1 MSGRRRGWPC
11 LLPLAAVLSSVVLF
25 YFVVPSFYPTDPWKI
40 DEEPDWGLPT
50 DASRQKTDIS
60 PVSKDDF
67 TIELHPEEHES
78 RAVRAIHV
86 EWNITKGERR
96 PDGVEKEVYL
106 INDQF
111 PGPLLEARSGDEL
124 VVNVRNLLK
133 DGEGVAIHWHGI
145 QASNEFDGA
154 AGLTQCTIRPGKE
167 LTYRIKIRDDQSGTF
182 WYHSHFETQR
192 ADGLYGPLVVHNP
205 ATAGNSERNIHGY
218 VDDQV
223 LMIGDWYHR
232 SAVDVLDQYDNWK
245 SFKIEPAPDSI
256 LLNGRGFFDCSM
268 AVPARPVDCSRIG
281 LPHMKL
287 PLGRSRLRIVNTGS
301 LTGITLSMTG
311 HYLELI
317 KLDGGNDAQTTT
329 AGTEIGIL
337 YPGER
342 MDLIADNID
351 PSSEGGRIT
360 VALDQENIR
369 YANQALRPVQQF
381 PISPASKRKANHAPF
396 SRQDSRVRKPFI
408 NVAQSQGN
416 NLSRG
421 EMPRET
427 DKTFV
432 LYATMSYLA
441 INSNRPKGYINHT
454 TWTVAERYTPLLALD
469 RVRWPSE
476 PAPLIPTTEDAE
488 WIDIVL
494 NNMDDKGHP
503 FHLHGHDFYVLSRH
517 APARVGSY
525 DLWNPFDSTKSPA
538 GGPMNLVNPAK
549 KDTVYVP
556 SMGYVVLR
564 FHANN
569 PGLWLLHCHILW
581 HQSVGM
587 GMAFQVGDYS
597 SKDTWLALRNAAQ
610 DSCRG

>member
-1 MSGRRRGWPC
+1 
-11 LLPLAAVLSSVVLF
+11 
-25 YFVVPSFYPTDPWKI
+25 
-40 DEEPDWGLPT
+40 
-50 DASRQKTDIS
+50 
-60 PVSKDDF
+60 
-67 TIELHPEEHES
+67 
-78 RAVRAIHV
+78 
-86 EWNITKGERR
+86 
-96 PDGVEKEVYL
+96 
-106 INDQF
+106 
-111 PGPLLEARSGDEL
+111 
-124 VVNVRNLLK
+124 
-133 DGEGVAIHWHGI
+133 
-145 QASNEFDGA
+145 
-154 AGLTQCTIRPGKE
+154 
-167 LTYRIKIRDDQSGTF
+167 LTYRIKIRDHQSGTF

-205 ATAGNSERNIHGY
+205 ATSGKSELDIHGY

-256 LLNGRGFFDCSM
+256 LLNGKGFFDCSM
-268 AVPARPVDCSRIG
+268 AVPARPVDCSKIR

-287 PLGRSRLRIVNTGS
+287 PFGRSRLRIVNTGS
-301 LTGITLSMTG
+301 LTGITMSMTG

-317 KLDGGNDAQTTT
+317 KLDGGNDAQTTA

-342 MDLIADNID
+342 MDIIVDNID
-351 PSSEGGRIT
+351 DSHTGGRIT

-369 YANQALRPVQQF
+369 NANQALRPTQQF
-381 PISPASKRKANHAPF
+381 PISSPSSRRIMHHAP
-396 SRQDSRVRKPFI
+396 SSKQNPRDWTTFI
-408 NVAQSQGN
+408 NVAQSNGVD
-416 NLSRG
+416 LSRDQL
-421 EMPRET
+421 PREAE
-427 DKTFV
+427 KTFV

-454 TWTVAERYTPLLALD
+454 TWTVSERYTPLLALD
-469 RVRWPSE
+469 RARWPSD
-476 PAPLIPTTEDAE
+476 PGPFIPTTDTAE

-503 FHLHGHDFYVLSRH
+503 FHLHGYDFYILSRH
-517 APARVGSY
+517 APSRVGSY
-525 DLWNPFDSTKSPA
+525 ELLNPFDTTKTPA
-538 GGPMNLVNPAK
+538 GGPMNLINPPK

-587 GMAFQVGDYS
+587 GMAFQVEGSS
-597 SKDTWLALRNAAQ
+597 SKDTWLALRKTAQ
-610 DSCRG
+610 DSCRV